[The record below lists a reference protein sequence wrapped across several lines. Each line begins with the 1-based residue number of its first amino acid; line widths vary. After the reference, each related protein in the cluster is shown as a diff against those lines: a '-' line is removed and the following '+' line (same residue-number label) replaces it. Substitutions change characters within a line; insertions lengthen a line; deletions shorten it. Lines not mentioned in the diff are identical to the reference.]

1 MVVRLLS
8 RKNESVRAVNSKRP
22 INLDLL
28 AFQFPL
34 AAKASVI
41 HRGSGIAL
49 FVAVAFMLCALGM
62 SLESAQSFAELKALF
77 DNGLVKFITWGILTA
92 LGYHLVAGIRHLLMD
107 CGVADGKESGRTT
120 AMITLICSA
129 ILAVLAGVWVW

>member
-1 MVVRLLS
+1 M
-8 RKNESVRAVNSKRP
+8 KSKRP

-34 AAKASVI
+34 AAKSSILHRVSGVI
-41 HRGSGIAL
+41 L
-49 FVAVAFMLCALGM
+49 FVAVAFMLCALAS
-62 SLESAQSFAELKALF
+62 SLESAQSFAELKAAF
-77 DNGLVKFITWGILTA
+77 DNGLVKFVTWGILSA

-107 CGVADGKESGRTT
+107 VGIADGKDSGRVT
-120 AMITLICSA
+120 AAVVLVCSA